1 MILFVVF
8 RRPHTKP
15 QYWQIYIEK
24 IENNERRIKTIS
36 NWQRITHAV
45 RGLPPAGHN
54 ISAGD
59 ENSTEAES
67 ATGRNPSSTGMGCY
81 KNYDHIIQNEHRQS
95 NTSQVRSIN
104 CIIVLRDFFLNI
116 DINISVSTCL

>member
-1 MILFVVF
+1 MILLIVF
-8 RRPHTKP
+8 RPHTQKLAK
-15 QYWQIYIEK
+15 IKIEK

-45 RGLPPAGHN
+45 RGLPAGHN

-95 NTSQVRSIN
+95 NTSQVRSIK
-104 CIIVLRDFFLNI
+104 L
-116 DINISVSTCL
+116 